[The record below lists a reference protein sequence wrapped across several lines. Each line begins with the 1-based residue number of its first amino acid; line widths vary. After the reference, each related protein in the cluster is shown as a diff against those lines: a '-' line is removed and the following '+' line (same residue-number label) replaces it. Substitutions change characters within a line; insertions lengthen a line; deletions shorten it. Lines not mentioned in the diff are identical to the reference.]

1 MLTPCSLIKLFLNI
15 NIKICKTTFCAV
27 FVSKYIRPH
36 LLKQGTGSKQLLKH
50 LKQEHKNR
58 DGENIYYPV
67 WPIAG
72 SQ

>member
-1 MLTPCSLIKLFLNI
+1 M
-15 NIKICKTTFCAV
+15 
-27 FVSKYIRPH
+27 SKYIRPH